1 MQASQEAAAA
11 AARRETAQ
19 MHRESMQPFQ
29 SMEQQQAAAM
39 SQMLAVQQQ
48 TAQAAAEMRESNR
61 DQRAFIRANDEQ
73 MTQLT
78 TLIGQHY
85 GLSRQNLEQAVAQIM
100 GMQREHSEGIAN
112 LFLAQR
118 FE

>member
-1 MQASQEAAAA
+1 MVEASKEAAAV

-39 SQMLAVQQQ
+39 SQILAVQQQ

-61 DQRAFIRANDEQ
+61 DQRAFMRANDEQ
-73 MTQLT
+73 MTHLA

-85 GLSRQNLEQAVAQIM
+85 GLSQQNMQEGVAQIL
-100 GMQREHSEGIAN
+100 GMPVSYTHLTLPTISRV
-112 LFLAQR
+112 
-118 FE
+118 